1 MTPDDAA
8 TSPADVLSRR
18 GLLLATALT
27 AGCSSLPT
35 GGSDGPTA
43 LEAANIDL
51 VTRFCL
57 EWATRDVEKL
67 APYLA
72 DDLVYQMFEKRPD
85 LVGLP
90 AFRRELQPFLTGL
103 ARVDWEVRRSFAIG
117 QVVINDRVDHFIA
130 PPGGRSMHF
139 EIVGLFVVRDGK
151 IALWRD
157 YRLPGTTPRMEI
169 EPPPRA

>member
-1 MTPDDAA
+1 MTLDEAA
-8 TSPADVLSRR
+8 TPPPDSLSRR
-18 GLLLATALT
+18 GLLLATALA
-27 AGCSSLPT
+27 AGCT
-35 GGSDGPTA
+35 GLSTGSGGGPTA

-51 VTRFCL
+51 VTRFCRD
-57 EWATRDVEKL
+57 WATRDVEKL
-67 APYLA
+67 TPYLA

-85 LVGLP
+85 LVGL
-90 AFRRELQPFLTGL
+90 AEFRRELQPFLAGL